1 MIYCMYMKKINEI
14 ETNDIDMKPFNVKDK
29 LNPEF
34 FDKEGQLNSQIR
46 LKLLDIADDF
56 IDSLKI
62 KWVKPSDIVLTG
74 SIANYNWSKY
84 SDVDIHIIYNY
95 SDVYKKT
102 DFVKDY
108 FNSKK
113 ELWNSTHTE
122 LTIKDFP
129 VEISVEDSSDPAKST
144 GVYSLEKNKWVKEP
158 ENMNDS
164 KLNKEYIKKFCAKQM
179 SKLDK
184 LFDEMDNETDKV
196 KIKKISD
203 EIENLYTKLK
213 DMRGE
218 GLASSEKEM
227 STGNIIWKVIKH
239 MGYIEKLW
247 NYINNA
253 YDRANTIDE
262 KINGKI
268 VRLSEAQAKLIK
280 EGGNPGYGNI
290 YLDSWL
296 GRFKKAL
303 KNNTITT
310 ADLHSAIQRMG
321 IKQVSPSVYN
331 KKDIEMILN
340 DRRAQ
345 LRKLLGIEPLPE
357 PVKPTPTRPSHF
369 EQPQQPVHD
378 NDDMPAANMDNFIN
392 LSDVSELNEGL
403 CELSSKTYQSAAS
416 KAYNK
421 GKYDIDDADDRVK
434 KFRQAAIDRLRSE
447 YPFYFHHL
455 NQDREDKQEE
465 YVTNNNNQKII
476 IFDPDY
482 STLQDLYK
490 GVKQGKLLIHCREI
504 DENDIPNILYPEV
517 GETVQDAY
525 GCEYGEEEIP
535 NLIFASENFTWAQN
549 YPKQHSNY
557 SDHRNGVFFV
567 YGDNFEKNIGDGY
580 IQDIT
585 GRIYRSGDTPLTVE
599 TDDWFSSEPVD
610 VAGVLIINNN
620 KLNNKLNESLLN
632 EAAMPQ
638 FNLQTLSSIK
648 SFAGRLKYC
657 KQMLGP
663 SFGSGSSRIIFEI
676 DDEKVLKLAKN
687 KKGVAQNEF
696 EEQTSRYGSMV
707 VHVFDCDDNYM
718 WLVEENCVPAKE
730 EDFERLIGLPFETYC
745 DLIRFYYNR
754 YCRNGRQTYLFTMT
768 TDEADALVD
777 RLYNEDDDG
786 FVPRIFNLMG
796 DYQLPFGDLTR
807 ISTYGMVMRD
817 GSPELVVIDSGLSEE
832 ILNTYYRR

>member
-345 LRKLLGIEPLPE
+345 LRKLLGIEPLSE

-378 NDDMPAANMDNFIN
+378 NDGMPAANMENFIN
-392 LSDVSELNEGL
+392 LSDVSE
-403 CELSSKTYQSAAS
+403 
-416 KAYNK
+416 
-421 GKYDIDDADDRVK
+421 
-434 KFRQAAIDRLRSE
+434 
-447 YPFYFHHL
+447 
-455 NQDREDKQEE
+455 
-465 YVTNNNNQKII
+465 
-476 IFDPDY
+476 
-482 STLQDLYK
+482 
-490 GVKQGKLLIHCREI
+490 
-504 DENDIPNILYPEV
+504 
-517 GETVQDAY
+517 
-525 GCEYGEEEIP
+525 
-535 NLIFASENFTWAQN
+535 
-549 YPKQHSNY
+549 
-557 SDHRNGVFFV
+557 
-567 YGDNFEKNIGDGY
+567 
-580 IQDIT
+580 
-585 GRIYRSGDTPLTVE
+585 
-599 TDDWFSSEPVD
+599 
-610 VAGVLIINNN
+610 
-620 KLNNKLNESLLN
+620 LN

-777 RLYNEDDDG
+777 RLYNEDDYG

>member
-1 MIYCMYMKKINEI
+1 MIYCMYMKKINEV

-303 KNNTITT
+303 KNDTITT

-331 KKDIEMILN
+331 KKEIETILN

-369 EQPQQPVHD
+369 EQPQQPVPD
-378 NDDMPAANMDNFIN
+378 NDDMPAANMENFIN
-392 LSDVSELNEGL
+392 LSDVSELNE
-403 CELSSKTYQSAAS
+403 
-416 KAYNK
+416 
-421 GKYDIDDADDRVK
+421 
-434 KFRQAAIDRLRSE
+434 
-447 YPFYFHHL
+447 
-455 NQDREDKQEE
+455 
-465 YVTNNNNQKII
+465 
-476 IFDPDY
+476 
-482 STLQDLYK
+482 
-490 GVKQGKLLIHCREI
+490 
-504 DENDIPNILYPEV
+504 
-517 GETVQDAY
+517 
-525 GCEYGEEEIP
+525 
-535 NLIFASENFTWAQN
+535 
-549 YPKQHSNY
+549 
-557 SDHRNGVFFV
+557 
-567 YGDNFEKNIGDGY
+567 
-580 IQDIT
+580 
-585 GRIYRSGDTPLTVE
+585 
-599 TDDWFSSEPVD
+599 
-610 VAGVLIINNN
+610 
-620 KLNNKLNESLLN
+620 
-632 EAAMPQ
+632 AAMPG

-777 RLYNEDDDG
+777 KLYDEDDYG

>member
-1 MIYCMYMKKINEI
+1 MYMKKINEV

-303 KNNTITT
+303 KNDTITT

-331 KKDIEMILN
+331 KKEIETILN

-369 EQPQQPVHD
+369 EQPQQPVPD
-378 NDDMPAANMDNFIN
+378 NDDMPAANMENFIN
-392 LSDVSELNEGL
+392 LSDVSELNE
-403 CELSSKTYQSAAS
+403 
-416 KAYNK
+416 
-421 GKYDIDDADDRVK
+421 
-434 KFRQAAIDRLRSE
+434 
-447 YPFYFHHL
+447 
-455 NQDREDKQEE
+455 
-465 YVTNNNNQKII
+465 
-476 IFDPDY
+476 
-482 STLQDLYK
+482 
-490 GVKQGKLLIHCREI
+490 
-504 DENDIPNILYPEV
+504 
-517 GETVQDAY
+517 
-525 GCEYGEEEIP
+525 
-535 NLIFASENFTWAQN
+535 
-549 YPKQHSNY
+549 
-557 SDHRNGVFFV
+557 
-567 YGDNFEKNIGDGY
+567 
-580 IQDIT
+580 
-585 GRIYRSGDTPLTVE
+585 
-599 TDDWFSSEPVD
+599 
-610 VAGVLIINNN
+610 
-620 KLNNKLNESLLN
+620 
-632 EAAMPQ
+632 AAMPG

-707 VHVFDCDDNYM
+707 VHVFDCDDTYM

-777 RLYNEDDDG
+777 KLYDEDDYG

>member
-1 MIYCMYMKKINEI
+1 MIYCMYMKKINEV

-129 VEISVEDSSDPAKST
+129 VEISVENSSDPAKST

-303 KNNTITT
+303 KNDTITT

-331 KKDIEMILN
+331 KKEIETILN

-369 EQPQQPVHD
+369 EQPQQPVPD
-378 NDDMPAANMDNFIN
+378 NDDMPAANMENFIN
-392 LSDVSELNEGL
+392 LSDVSELNE
-403 CELSSKTYQSAAS
+403 
-416 KAYNK
+416 
-421 GKYDIDDADDRVK
+421 
-434 KFRQAAIDRLRSE
+434 
-447 YPFYFHHL
+447 
-455 NQDREDKQEE
+455 
-465 YVTNNNNQKII
+465 
-476 IFDPDY
+476 
-482 STLQDLYK
+482 
-490 GVKQGKLLIHCREI
+490 
-504 DENDIPNILYPEV
+504 
-517 GETVQDAY
+517 
-525 GCEYGEEEIP
+525 
-535 NLIFASENFTWAQN
+535 
-549 YPKQHSNY
+549 
-557 SDHRNGVFFV
+557 
-567 YGDNFEKNIGDGY
+567 
-580 IQDIT
+580 
-585 GRIYRSGDTPLTVE
+585 
-599 TDDWFSSEPVD
+599 
-610 VAGVLIINNN
+610 
-620 KLNNKLNESLLN
+620 
-632 EAAMPQ
+632 AAMPG

-777 RLYNEDDDG
+777 KLYDEDDYG

>member
-280 EGGNPGYGNI
+280 EGGNPGYGDI

-345 LRKLLGIEPLPE
+345 LRKLLGIEPLSE

-378 NDDMPAANMDNFIN
+378 NDGMPAANMENFIN
-392 LSDVSELNEGL
+392 LSDVSELNE
-403 CELSSKTYQSAAS
+403 
-416 KAYNK
+416 
-421 GKYDIDDADDRVK
+421 
-434 KFRQAAIDRLRSE
+434 
-447 YPFYFHHL
+447 
-455 NQDREDKQEE
+455 
-465 YVTNNNNQKII
+465 
-476 IFDPDY
+476 
-482 STLQDLYK
+482 
-490 GVKQGKLLIHCREI
+490 
-504 DENDIPNILYPEV
+504 
-517 GETVQDAY
+517 
-525 GCEYGEEEIP
+525 
-535 NLIFASENFTWAQN
+535 
-549 YPKQHSNY
+549 
-557 SDHRNGVFFV
+557 
-567 YGDNFEKNIGDGY
+567 
-580 IQDIT
+580 
-585 GRIYRSGDTPLTVE
+585 
-599 TDDWFSSEPVD
+599 
-610 VAGVLIINNN
+610 
-620 KLNNKLNESLLN
+620 
-632 EAAMPQ
+632 AAMPG

-687 KKGVAQNEF
+687 KKGIAQNEF

-777 RLYNEDDDG
+777 RLYNEDDYG

>member
-1 MIYCMYMKKINEI
+1 MYMKKINEI

-345 LRKLLGIEPLPE
+345 LRKLLGIEPLSE

-378 NDDMPAANMDNFIN
+378 NDGMPAANMENFIN
-392 LSDVSELNEGL
+392 LSDVSELNE
-403 CELSSKTYQSAAS
+403 
-416 KAYNK
+416 
-421 GKYDIDDADDRVK
+421 
-434 KFRQAAIDRLRSE
+434 
-447 YPFYFHHL
+447 
-455 NQDREDKQEE
+455 
-465 YVTNNNNQKII
+465 
-476 IFDPDY
+476 
-482 STLQDLYK
+482 
-490 GVKQGKLLIHCREI
+490 
-504 DENDIPNILYPEV
+504 
-517 GETVQDAY
+517 
-525 GCEYGEEEIP
+525 
-535 NLIFASENFTWAQN
+535 
-549 YPKQHSNY
+549 
-557 SDHRNGVFFV
+557 
-567 YGDNFEKNIGDGY
+567 
-580 IQDIT
+580 
-585 GRIYRSGDTPLTVE
+585 
-599 TDDWFSSEPVD
+599 
-610 VAGVLIINNN
+610 
-620 KLNNKLNESLLN
+620 
-632 EAAMPQ
+632 AAMPG

-777 RLYNEDDDG
+777 RLYNEDDYG

>member
-345 LRKLLGIEPLPE
+345 LRKLLGIEPLSE

-378 NDDMPAANMDNFIN
+378 NDGMPAANMENFIN
-392 LSDVSELNEGL
+392 LSDVSELNE
-403 CELSSKTYQSAAS
+403 
-416 KAYNK
+416 
-421 GKYDIDDADDRVK
+421 
-434 KFRQAAIDRLRSE
+434 
-447 YPFYFHHL
+447 
-455 NQDREDKQEE
+455 
-465 YVTNNNNQKII
+465 
-476 IFDPDY
+476 
-482 STLQDLYK
+482 
-490 GVKQGKLLIHCREI
+490 
-504 DENDIPNILYPEV
+504 
-517 GETVQDAY
+517 
-525 GCEYGEEEIP
+525 
-535 NLIFASENFTWAQN
+535 
-549 YPKQHSNY
+549 
-557 SDHRNGVFFV
+557 
-567 YGDNFEKNIGDGY
+567 
-580 IQDIT
+580 
-585 GRIYRSGDTPLTVE
+585 
-599 TDDWFSSEPVD
+599 
-610 VAGVLIINNN
+610 
-620 KLNNKLNESLLN
+620 
-632 EAAMPQ
+632 AAMPG

>member
-1 MIYCMYMKKINEI
+1 MYMKKINEI

-378 NDDMPAANMDNFIN
+378 NDDMPAANMENFIN
-392 LSDVSELNEGL
+392 LSDVSELNE
-403 CELSSKTYQSAAS
+403 
-416 KAYNK
+416 
-421 GKYDIDDADDRVK
+421 
-434 KFRQAAIDRLRSE
+434 
-447 YPFYFHHL
+447 
-455 NQDREDKQEE
+455 
-465 YVTNNNNQKII
+465 
-476 IFDPDY
+476 
-482 STLQDLYK
+482 
-490 GVKQGKLLIHCREI
+490 
-504 DENDIPNILYPEV
+504 
-517 GETVQDAY
+517 
-525 GCEYGEEEIP
+525 
-535 NLIFASENFTWAQN
+535 
-549 YPKQHSNY
+549 
-557 SDHRNGVFFV
+557 
-567 YGDNFEKNIGDGY
+567 
-580 IQDIT
+580 
-585 GRIYRSGDTPLTVE
+585 
-599 TDDWFSSEPVD
+599 
-610 VAGVLIINNN
+610 
-620 KLNNKLNESLLN
+620 
-632 EAAMPQ
+632 AAMPG

-777 RLYNEDDDG
+777 RLYNEDDYG

>member
-1 MIYCMYMKKINEI
+1 MKKINEV

-303 KNNTITT
+303 KNDTITT

-331 KKDIEMILN
+331 KKEIETILN

-369 EQPQQPVHD
+369 EQPQQPVPD
-378 NDDMPAANMDNFIN
+378 NDDMPAANMENFIN
-392 LSDVSELNEGL
+392 LSDVSELNE
-403 CELSSKTYQSAAS
+403 
-416 KAYNK
+416 
-421 GKYDIDDADDRVK
+421 
-434 KFRQAAIDRLRSE
+434 
-447 YPFYFHHL
+447 
-455 NQDREDKQEE
+455 
-465 YVTNNNNQKII
+465 
-476 IFDPDY
+476 
-482 STLQDLYK
+482 
-490 GVKQGKLLIHCREI
+490 
-504 DENDIPNILYPEV
+504 
-517 GETVQDAY
+517 
-525 GCEYGEEEIP
+525 
-535 NLIFASENFTWAQN
+535 
-549 YPKQHSNY
+549 
-557 SDHRNGVFFV
+557 
-567 YGDNFEKNIGDGY
+567 
-580 IQDIT
+580 
-585 GRIYRSGDTPLTVE
+585 
-599 TDDWFSSEPVD
+599 
-610 VAGVLIINNN
+610 
-620 KLNNKLNESLLN
+620 
-632 EAAMPQ
+632 AAMPG

-687 KKGVAQNEF
+687 KKALPK
-696 EEQTSRYGSMV
+696 TSLKNRHLDMAVWLYMCLIVMTIICGSSRKI
-707 VHVFDCDDNYM
+707 VF
-718 WLVEENCVPAKE
+718 LQK
-730 EDFERLIGLPFETYC
+730 RK
-745 DLIRFYYNR
+745 
-754 YCRNGRQTYLFTMT
+754 
-768 TDEADALVD
+768 
-777 RLYNEDDDG
+777 
-786 FVPRIFNLMG
+786 
-796 DYQLPFGDLTR
+796 
-807 ISTYGMVMRD
+807 
-817 GSPELVVIDSGLSEE
+817 
-832 ILNTYYRR
+832 ILKD

>member
-345 LRKLLGIEPLPE
+345 LRKLLGIEPLSE

-378 NDDMPAANMDNFIN
+378 NDGMPAANMENFIN
-392 LSDVSELNEGL
+392 LSDVSELNE
-403 CELSSKTYQSAAS
+403 
-416 KAYNK
+416 
-421 GKYDIDDADDRVK
+421 
-434 KFRQAAIDRLRSE
+434 
-447 YPFYFHHL
+447 
-455 NQDREDKQEE
+455 
-465 YVTNNNNQKII
+465 
-476 IFDPDY
+476 
-482 STLQDLYK
+482 
-490 GVKQGKLLIHCREI
+490 
-504 DENDIPNILYPEV
+504 
-517 GETVQDAY
+517 
-525 GCEYGEEEIP
+525 
-535 NLIFASENFTWAQN
+535 
-549 YPKQHSNY
+549 
-557 SDHRNGVFFV
+557 
-567 YGDNFEKNIGDGY
+567 
-580 IQDIT
+580 
-585 GRIYRSGDTPLTVE
+585 
-599 TDDWFSSEPVD
+599 
-610 VAGVLIINNN
+610 
-620 KLNNKLNESLLN
+620 
-632 EAAMPQ
+632 AAMPG

-777 RLYNEDDDG
+777 RLYNEDDYG

>member
-345 LRKLLGIEPLPE
+345 LRKLLGIEPLSE

-378 NDDMPAANMDNFIN
+378 NDGMPAANMENFIN
-392 LSDVSELNEGL
+392 LSDVSELNE
-403 CELSSKTYQSAAS
+403 
-416 KAYNK
+416 
-421 GKYDIDDADDRVK
+421 
-434 KFRQAAIDRLRSE
+434 
-447 YPFYFHHL
+447 
-455 NQDREDKQEE
+455 
-465 YVTNNNNQKII
+465 
-476 IFDPDY
+476 
-482 STLQDLYK
+482 
-490 GVKQGKLLIHCREI
+490 
-504 DENDIPNILYPEV
+504 
-517 GETVQDAY
+517 
-525 GCEYGEEEIP
+525 
-535 NLIFASENFTWAQN
+535 
-549 YPKQHSNY
+549 
-557 SDHRNGVFFV
+557 
-567 YGDNFEKNIGDGY
+567 
-580 IQDIT
+580 
-585 GRIYRSGDTPLTVE
+585 
-599 TDDWFSSEPVD
+599 
-610 VAGVLIINNN
+610 
-620 KLNNKLNESLLN
+620 
-632 EAAMPQ
+632 AAMPG

-687 KKGVAQNEF
+687 KKGIAQNEF

-777 RLYNEDDDG
+777 RLYNEDDYG

>member
-1 MIYCMYMKKINEI
+1 MYMKKINEV

-129 VEISVEDSSDPAKST
+129 VEISVENSSDPAKST

-303 KNNTITT
+303 KNDTITT

-331 KKDIEMILN
+331 KKEIETILN

-369 EQPQQPVHD
+369 EQPQQPVPD
-378 NDDMPAANMDNFIN
+378 NDDMPAANMENFIN
-392 LSDVSELNEGL
+392 LSDVSELNE
-403 CELSSKTYQSAAS
+403 
-416 KAYNK
+416 
-421 GKYDIDDADDRVK
+421 
-434 KFRQAAIDRLRSE
+434 
-447 YPFYFHHL
+447 
-455 NQDREDKQEE
+455 
-465 YVTNNNNQKII
+465 
-476 IFDPDY
+476 
-482 STLQDLYK
+482 
-490 GVKQGKLLIHCREI
+490 
-504 DENDIPNILYPEV
+504 
-517 GETVQDAY
+517 
-525 GCEYGEEEIP
+525 
-535 NLIFASENFTWAQN
+535 
-549 YPKQHSNY
+549 
-557 SDHRNGVFFV
+557 
-567 YGDNFEKNIGDGY
+567 
-580 IQDIT
+580 
-585 GRIYRSGDTPLTVE
+585 
-599 TDDWFSSEPVD
+599 
-610 VAGVLIINNN
+610 
-620 KLNNKLNESLLN
+620 
-632 EAAMPQ
+632 AAMPG

-777 RLYNEDDDG
+777 KLYDEDDYG

>member
-1 MIYCMYMKKINEI
+1 MFIGFCFYKNFTYNQKIAPFSVNFIVLFYFIGIYLYMIYCMYMKKINEI

-378 NDDMPAANMDNFIN
+378 NDGMPAANMENFIN
-392 LSDVSELNEGL
+392 LSDVSELNE
-403 CELSSKTYQSAAS
+403 
-416 KAYNK
+416 
-421 GKYDIDDADDRVK
+421 
-434 KFRQAAIDRLRSE
+434 
-447 YPFYFHHL
+447 
-455 NQDREDKQEE
+455 
-465 YVTNNNNQKII
+465 
-476 IFDPDY
+476 
-482 STLQDLYK
+482 
-490 GVKQGKLLIHCREI
+490 
-504 DENDIPNILYPEV
+504 
-517 GETVQDAY
+517 
-525 GCEYGEEEIP
+525 
-535 NLIFASENFTWAQN
+535 
-549 YPKQHSNY
+549 
-557 SDHRNGVFFV
+557 
-567 YGDNFEKNIGDGY
+567 
-580 IQDIT
+580 
-585 GRIYRSGDTPLTVE
+585 
-599 TDDWFSSEPVD
+599 
-610 VAGVLIINNN
+610 
-620 KLNNKLNESLLN
+620 
-632 EAAMPQ
+632 AAMPG

>member
-1 MIYCMYMKKINEI
+1 MYMKKINEI

-345 LRKLLGIEPLPE
+345 LRKLLGIEPLSE

-378 NDDMPAANMDNFIN
+378 NDGMPAANMENFIN
-392 LSDVSELNEGL
+392 LSDVSELNE
-403 CELSSKTYQSAAS
+403 
-416 KAYNK
+416 
-421 GKYDIDDADDRVK
+421 
-434 KFRQAAIDRLRSE
+434 
-447 YPFYFHHL
+447 
-455 NQDREDKQEE
+455 
-465 YVTNNNNQKII
+465 
-476 IFDPDY
+476 
-482 STLQDLYK
+482 
-490 GVKQGKLLIHCREI
+490 
-504 DENDIPNILYPEV
+504 
-517 GETVQDAY
+517 
-525 GCEYGEEEIP
+525 
-535 NLIFASENFTWAQN
+535 
-549 YPKQHSNY
+549 
-557 SDHRNGVFFV
+557 
-567 YGDNFEKNIGDGY
+567 
-580 IQDIT
+580 
-585 GRIYRSGDTPLTVE
+585 
-599 TDDWFSSEPVD
+599 
-610 VAGVLIINNN
+610 
-620 KLNNKLNESLLN
+620 
-632 EAAMPQ
+632 AAMPG

>member
-1 MIYCMYMKKINEI
+1 MIYCMYMKKINEV

-303 KNNTITT
+303 KNDTITT

-331 KKDIEMILN
+331 KKEIETILN

-378 NDDMPAANMDNFIN
+378 NDDMPAANMENFIN
-392 LSDVSELNEGL
+392 LSDVSELNE
-403 CELSSKTYQSAAS
+403 
-416 KAYNK
+416 
-421 GKYDIDDADDRVK
+421 
-434 KFRQAAIDRLRSE
+434 
-447 YPFYFHHL
+447 
-455 NQDREDKQEE
+455 
-465 YVTNNNNQKII
+465 
-476 IFDPDY
+476 
-482 STLQDLYK
+482 
-490 GVKQGKLLIHCREI
+490 
-504 DENDIPNILYPEV
+504 
-517 GETVQDAY
+517 
-525 GCEYGEEEIP
+525 
-535 NLIFASENFTWAQN
+535 
-549 YPKQHSNY
+549 
-557 SDHRNGVFFV
+557 
-567 YGDNFEKNIGDGY
+567 
-580 IQDIT
+580 
-585 GRIYRSGDTPLTVE
+585 
-599 TDDWFSSEPVD
+599 
-610 VAGVLIINNN
+610 
-620 KLNNKLNESLLN
+620 
-632 EAAMPQ
+632 AAMPG

-745 DLIRFYYNR
+745 DLIRFYYNK

-777 RLYNEDDDG
+777 KLYDEDDYG

>member
-1 MIYCMYMKKINEI
+1 MYMKKINEI

-378 NDDMPAANMDNFIN
+378 NDGMPAANMENFIN
-392 LSDVSELNEGL
+392 LSDVSELNE
-403 CELSSKTYQSAAS
+403 
-416 KAYNK
+416 
-421 GKYDIDDADDRVK
+421 
-434 KFRQAAIDRLRSE
+434 
-447 YPFYFHHL
+447 
-455 NQDREDKQEE
+455 
-465 YVTNNNNQKII
+465 
-476 IFDPDY
+476 
-482 STLQDLYK
+482 
-490 GVKQGKLLIHCREI
+490 
-504 DENDIPNILYPEV
+504 
-517 GETVQDAY
+517 
-525 GCEYGEEEIP
+525 
-535 NLIFASENFTWAQN
+535 
-549 YPKQHSNY
+549 
-557 SDHRNGVFFV
+557 
-567 YGDNFEKNIGDGY
+567 
-580 IQDIT
+580 
-585 GRIYRSGDTPLTVE
+585 
-599 TDDWFSSEPVD
+599 
-610 VAGVLIINNN
+610 
-620 KLNNKLNESLLN
+620 
-632 EAAMPQ
+632 AAMPG

>member
-1 MIYCMYMKKINEI
+1 MFIGFCFYKNFTYNQKIAPFSVNFIVLFYFIGIYLYMIYCMYMKKINEI

-345 LRKLLGIEPLPE
+345 LRKLLGIEPLSE

-378 NDDMPAANMDNFIN
+378 NDGMPAANMENFIN
-392 LSDVSELNEGL
+392 LSDVSELNE
-403 CELSSKTYQSAAS
+403 
-416 KAYNK
+416 
-421 GKYDIDDADDRVK
+421 
-434 KFRQAAIDRLRSE
+434 
-447 YPFYFHHL
+447 
-455 NQDREDKQEE
+455 
-465 YVTNNNNQKII
+465 
-476 IFDPDY
+476 
-482 STLQDLYK
+482 
-490 GVKQGKLLIHCREI
+490 
-504 DENDIPNILYPEV
+504 
-517 GETVQDAY
+517 
-525 GCEYGEEEIP
+525 
-535 NLIFASENFTWAQN
+535 
-549 YPKQHSNY
+549 
-557 SDHRNGVFFV
+557 
-567 YGDNFEKNIGDGY
+567 
-580 IQDIT
+580 
-585 GRIYRSGDTPLTVE
+585 
-599 TDDWFSSEPVD
+599 
-610 VAGVLIINNN
+610 
-620 KLNNKLNESLLN
+620 
-632 EAAMPQ
+632 AAMPG

>member
-1 MIYCMYMKKINEI
+1 MIYCMYMKKINEV

-303 KNNTITT
+303 KNDKITT

-331 KKDIEMILN
+331 KKEIETILN

-378 NDDMPAANMDNFIN
+378 NDDMPAANMENFIN
-392 LSDVSELNEGL
+392 LSDVSELNE
-403 CELSSKTYQSAAS
+403 
-416 KAYNK
+416 
-421 GKYDIDDADDRVK
+421 
-434 KFRQAAIDRLRSE
+434 
-447 YPFYFHHL
+447 
-455 NQDREDKQEE
+455 
-465 YVTNNNNQKII
+465 
-476 IFDPDY
+476 
-482 STLQDLYK
+482 
-490 GVKQGKLLIHCREI
+490 
-504 DENDIPNILYPEV
+504 
-517 GETVQDAY
+517 
-525 GCEYGEEEIP
+525 
-535 NLIFASENFTWAQN
+535 
-549 YPKQHSNY
+549 
-557 SDHRNGVFFV
+557 
-567 YGDNFEKNIGDGY
+567 
-580 IQDIT
+580 
-585 GRIYRSGDTPLTVE
+585 
-599 TDDWFSSEPVD
+599 
-610 VAGVLIINNN
+610 
-620 KLNNKLNESLLN
+620 
-632 EAAMPQ
+632 AAMPG

-687 KKGVAQNEF
+687 KKGIAQNEF

-777 RLYNEDDDG
+777 RLYNEDDYG

>member
-1 MIYCMYMKKINEI
+1 MYMKKINEV

-303 KNNTITT
+303 KNDTITT

-331 KKDIEMILN
+331 KKEIETILN

-378 NDDMPAANMDNFIN
+378 NDDMPAANMENFIN
-392 LSDVSELNEGL
+392 LSDVSELNE
-403 CELSSKTYQSAAS
+403 
-416 KAYNK
+416 
-421 GKYDIDDADDRVK
+421 
-434 KFRQAAIDRLRSE
+434 
-447 YPFYFHHL
+447 
-455 NQDREDKQEE
+455 
-465 YVTNNNNQKII
+465 
-476 IFDPDY
+476 
-482 STLQDLYK
+482 
-490 GVKQGKLLIHCREI
+490 
-504 DENDIPNILYPEV
+504 
-517 GETVQDAY
+517 
-525 GCEYGEEEIP
+525 
-535 NLIFASENFTWAQN
+535 
-549 YPKQHSNY
+549 
-557 SDHRNGVFFV
+557 
-567 YGDNFEKNIGDGY
+567 
-580 IQDIT
+580 
-585 GRIYRSGDTPLTVE
+585 
-599 TDDWFSSEPVD
+599 
-610 VAGVLIINNN
+610 
-620 KLNNKLNESLLN
+620 
-632 EAAMPQ
+632 AAMPG

-777 RLYNEDDDG
+777 KLYDEDDYG

>member
-1 MIYCMYMKKINEI
+1 MYMKKINEV

-303 KNNTITT
+303 KNDTITT

-331 KKDIEMILN
+331 KKEIETILN

-369 EQPQQPVHD
+369 EQPQQPVPD
-378 NDDMPAANMDNFIN
+378 NDDMPAANMENFIN
-392 LSDVSELNEGL
+392 LSDVSELNE
-403 CELSSKTYQSAAS
+403 
-416 KAYNK
+416 
-421 GKYDIDDADDRVK
+421 
-434 KFRQAAIDRLRSE
+434 
-447 YPFYFHHL
+447 
-455 NQDREDKQEE
+455 
-465 YVTNNNNQKII
+465 
-476 IFDPDY
+476 
-482 STLQDLYK
+482 
-490 GVKQGKLLIHCREI
+490 
-504 DENDIPNILYPEV
+504 
-517 GETVQDAY
+517 
-525 GCEYGEEEIP
+525 
-535 NLIFASENFTWAQN
+535 
-549 YPKQHSNY
+549 
-557 SDHRNGVFFV
+557 
-567 YGDNFEKNIGDGY
+567 
-580 IQDIT
+580 
-585 GRIYRSGDTPLTVE
+585 
-599 TDDWFSSEPVD
+599 
-610 VAGVLIINNN
+610 
-620 KLNNKLNESLLN
+620 
-632 EAAMPQ
+632 AAMPG

-687 KKGVAQNEF
+687 KEGVAQNEF

-754 YCRNGRQTYLFTMT
+754 YCRNGRQTYLFTMS

-777 RLYNEDDDG
+777 KLYDEDDYG

>member
-1 MIYCMYMKKINEI
+1 MIYCMYMKKINEV

-303 KNNTITT
+303 KNDKITT

-331 KKDIEMILN
+331 KKEIETILN

-378 NDDMPAANMDNFIN
+378 NDDMPAANMENFIN
-392 LSDVSELNEGL
+392 LSDVSELNE
-403 CELSSKTYQSAAS
+403 
-416 KAYNK
+416 
-421 GKYDIDDADDRVK
+421 
-434 KFRQAAIDRLRSE
+434 
-447 YPFYFHHL
+447 
-455 NQDREDKQEE
+455 
-465 YVTNNNNQKII
+465 
-476 IFDPDY
+476 
-482 STLQDLYK
+482 
-490 GVKQGKLLIHCREI
+490 
-504 DENDIPNILYPEV
+504 
-517 GETVQDAY
+517 
-525 GCEYGEEEIP
+525 
-535 NLIFASENFTWAQN
+535 
-549 YPKQHSNY
+549 
-557 SDHRNGVFFV
+557 
-567 YGDNFEKNIGDGY
+567 
-580 IQDIT
+580 
-585 GRIYRSGDTPLTVE
+585 
-599 TDDWFSSEPVD
+599 
-610 VAGVLIINNN
+610 
-620 KLNNKLNESLLN
+620 
-632 EAAMPQ
+632 AAMPG

-663 SFGSGSSRIIFEI
+663 SFGSGSSRIIFKI

-687 KKGVAQNEF
+687 KKGIAQNEF

-777 RLYNEDDDG
+777 RLYNEDDYG

>member
-378 NDDMPAANMDNFIN
+378 NDDMPAANMENFIN
-392 LSDVSELNEGL
+392 LSDVSELNE
-403 CELSSKTYQSAAS
+403 
-416 KAYNK
+416 
-421 GKYDIDDADDRVK
+421 
-434 KFRQAAIDRLRSE
+434 
-447 YPFYFHHL
+447 
-455 NQDREDKQEE
+455 
-465 YVTNNNNQKII
+465 
-476 IFDPDY
+476 
-482 STLQDLYK
+482 
-490 GVKQGKLLIHCREI
+490 
-504 DENDIPNILYPEV
+504 
-517 GETVQDAY
+517 
-525 GCEYGEEEIP
+525 
-535 NLIFASENFTWAQN
+535 
-549 YPKQHSNY
+549 
-557 SDHRNGVFFV
+557 
-567 YGDNFEKNIGDGY
+567 
-580 IQDIT
+580 
-585 GRIYRSGDTPLTVE
+585 
-599 TDDWFSSEPVD
+599 
-610 VAGVLIINNN
+610 
-620 KLNNKLNESLLN
+620 
-632 EAAMPQ
+632 AAMPG

-687 KKGVAQNEF
+687 KKGIAQNEF